1 MDRSFKR
8 QYTINVA
15 RMNDGQY
22 EEEFDVD
29 QAFFEKMEGSLIE
42 NGQVHVKL
50 EMEKR
55 PGYLN
60 VWFVSKG
67 QVQVACD
74 RCGELYMQPIEG
86 RDRMIYSFDT
96 EMKFDDDEVV
106 YVSPEESHLSIAQ
119 EVYDFI
125 SLAVPMRRVPEE
137 HIHTCDPEVLKV
149 LGLAESTEQKEKTAE
164 NEEEPVDERWS
175 ALRKLRD
182 QMKD

>member
-8 QYTINVA
+8 QYTINIA
-15 RMNDGQY
+15 RMSEGQY
-22 EEEFDVD
+22 EEEFDVN
-29 QAFFEKMEGSLIE
+29 QSFFEQIEDSLIE

-67 QVQVACD
+67 EVEVACD
-74 RCGELYMQPIEG
+74 RCSLPYMQPIDG
-86 RDRMIYSFDT
+86 RDRMIYSFDP
-96 EMKFDDDEVV
+96 EMKFEDDEVV

-119 EVYDFI
+119 EIYDFI

-137 HIHTCDPEVLKV
+137 CGPKCDPEVLKV
-149 LGLAESTEQKEKTAE
+149 LGLGDSSEE
-164 NEEEPVDERWS
+164 NEGEEANADEPVDERWS
-175 ALRKLRD
+175 ALKKLRD